1 MNGGIDMTGIK
12 ILVVDDEAAIR
23 KGLRKIFESEGSQV
37 ELAESGQAAM
47 EMLQQNDFHV
57 VITDLK
63 MPGMSGVEVLKA
75 IQVLQPEVPVIII
88 TGYSTVDSSV
98 ETMKIGAFDYL
109 PKPFTPD
116 EIIEKVR
123 KAHEHR
129 SFMVESLRPVKNIR
143 DDAGL
148 EIFVGDSEEMQKV
161 YLRISKV
168 APTDSTVLI
177 TGESGTGKE
186 LVARATHDN
195 SPRRHC
201 SFIAVDCTSLVENLL
216 ESELFGHVKGSFTG
230 AIQTKMGLF
239 KVADGGTLFLDEIS
253 NISLTT
259 QAKLLRVLQERSI
272 VPIGDTK
279 PIAIDIRL
287 IAATNRDLKEMVEQG
302 SFREDLYYR
311 LNIIPVHLPPLRERR
326 GDLPVLASHFL
337 KKFADEMGRDIKGM
351 VPGAISMLEQY
362 DFPGNV
368 RELENIIERSV
379 VLARGNLIQPEELEI
394 QIPDPEELPAELTH
408 IPETADELKQ
418 VKKKI
423 RRKAIES
430 VERAFLI
437 RALDQCDWNVTR
449 AAERVGMQRPNF
461 QALLKKQEIS
471 IRGKKVDA

>member
-1 MNGGIDMTGIK
+1 
-12 ILVVDDEAAIR
+12 
-23 KGLRKIFESEGSQV
+23 
-37 ELAESGQAAM
+37 
-47 EMLQQNDFHV
+47 
-57 VITDLK
+57 
-63 MPGMSGVEVLKA
+63 
-75 IQVLQPEVPVIII
+75 
-88 TGYSTVDSSV
+88 
-98 ETMKIGAFDYL
+98 
-109 PKPFTPD
+109 
-116 EIIEKVR
+116 
-123 KAHEHR
+123 
-129 SFMVESLRPVKNIR
+129 
-143 DDAGL
+143 
-148 EIFVGDSEEMQKV
+148 
-161 YLRISKV
+161 
-168 APTDSTVLI
+168 
-177 TGESGTGKE
+177 
-186 LVARATHDN
+186 
-195 SPRRHC
+195 
-201 SFIAVDCTSLVENLL
+201 
-216 ESELFGHVKGSFTG
+216 
-230 AIQTKMGLF
+230 MGLF

-287 IAATNRDLKEMVEQG
+287 IAATNRDLKEMVAQG

-311 LNIIPVHLPPLRERR
+311 LNIIPVHLPPLRDRK

-337 KKFADEMGRDIKGM
+337 KKFADEMGKDIKGM
-351 VPGAISMLEQY
+351 VPAAISMLEQY

-379 VLARGNLIQPEELEI
+379 VLTRSNLIQPEELEI

-423 RRKAIES
+423 RQKAIES

-449 AAERVGMQRPNF
+449 AAEKVGMQRPNF

-471 IRGKKVDA
+471 IRGKKVDI